1 MKKIAFFKH
10 DITIV
15 GGSERTGINLINE
28 LLNEMKDVKFYI
40 FSLRKKNKLSVYE
53 INNKVEIIYVN
64 KNNLRLRFC
73 LIKVFY
79 ELIKIIKK
87 EKIDIII
94 NVGMATAIYSCFL
107 KLFINIKIIS
117 CEHSNILNKI
127 NNNYIQ
133 KINQRIASLFS
144 DKIVTLTKKDM
155 DGYIKKYNIKKEK
168 IDYIHNFID
177 DDLSNLK
184 YEYNIQSK
192 KIITVGRFDKV
203 KGYDRLVRIAK
214 DILEK
219 NKEWEWDI
227 YGDGEE
233 FENIKK
239 LIKINNLEKKLI
251 LKGNSNK
258 IYEIYKEYSFYV
270 MTSYYEGLPMVLL
283 EAKANFLPIIS
294 FDCYTGPSE
303 IIRNDVDGYLIKNDD
318 INEMVEK
325 INLLIHN
332 SEQRQ
337 EFSKN
342 SRGNID
348 KFKKEKIIKKWKELF
363 EEIK

>member
-1 MKKIAFFKH
+1 MEYLGDNMKKIAFFKY

-15 GGSERTGINLINE
+15 GGSERVGVNLINE
-28 LLNEMKDVKFYI
+28 LLNEMENVKFYI
-40 FSLRKKNKLSVYE
+40 FSLRKKNKFPAYE

-64 KNNLRLRFC
+64 RNNLRLRFF

-79 ELIKIIKK
+79 ELIKIIRK

-107 KLFINIKIIS
+107 KLFMNIKIIS

-127 NNNYIQ
+127 NNNYVQ
-133 KINQRIASLFS
+133 KINQRISSLLS

-177 DDLSNLK
+177 DSLSNLK

-203 KGYDRLVRIAK
+203 KGYDRLVRIAR
-214 DILEK
+214 DVLEK

-251 LKGNSNK
+251 LK
-258 IYEIYKEYSFYV
+258 
-270 MTSYYEGLPMVLL
+270 
-283 EAKANFLPIIS
+283 
-294 FDCYTGPSE
+294 
-303 IIRNDVDGYLIKNDD
+303 
-318 INEMVEK
+318 
-325 INLLIHN
+325 
-332 SEQRQ
+332 
-337 EFSKN
+337 
-342 SRGNID
+342 
-348 KFKKEKIIKKWKELF
+348 
-363 EEIK
+363 